1 MDVCYFE
8 AFEEEAA
15 ELRRFHPGDIDAGY
29 TALTIQEEGSD
40 RPPAPIISIRT
51 QSLIPE
57 SWLPSLE
64 AVLSRSTGY
73 DHLLWIRKSGF
84 PGIKLGHLP
93 TYCAR
98 AVAEQAVVLWM
109 ALLRRLPEQQR
120 SFGRFHRDGLTGR
133 EAGGRK
139 LAVIGVGQIGR
150 EVVLLGRALGM
161 RVVGVDLVKK
171 FADVDYAA
179 PEVALTDAD
188 VVVAAMNLTEE
199 NRGYFTA
206 QRLGLCRPGA
216 IFVNISR
223 GELSPAPILLES
235 LKAGRLCGVGLD
247 VYNQE
252 STLAV
257 ALRSGSSL
265 EATSEEVR
273 AVMEMKD
280 RDDVILT
287 PHNAFNT
294 VEAVERKSSQSVEQ
308 LLHLRE
314 HGHFLWPVPD

>member
-1 MDVCYFE
+1 MDICYYE

-15 ELRRFHPGDIDAGY
+15 ELQHFHPGDVAAGY
-29 TALTIQEEGSD
+29 TALTIQEEGLGQ
-40 RPPAPIISIRT
+40 PPAPVISIRT

-57 SWLPSLE
+57 SWLPSLK

-73 DHLLWIRKSGF
+73 DHLLWIRKSGY
-84 PGIKLGHLP
+84 PGIRLGHLP

-133 EAGGRK
+133 ETGGRK

-161 RVVGVDLVKK
+161 AVVGVDLVEK
-171 FADVDYAA
+171 FADVEYAA
-179 PEVALTDAD
+179 PDAALADAD
-188 VVVAAMNLTEE
+188 VVVAAMNLTDA

-206 QRLGLCRPGA
+206 QRFSLCRPGA
-216 IFVNISR
+216 VFVNISR

-235 LKAGRLCGVGLD
+235 LVAGHLGGVGLD

-265 EATSEEVR
+265 EGISEEVR
-273 AVMEMKD
+273 AVMDMKD

-294 VEAVERKSSQSVEQ
+294 VEAVKRKSSQSVEQ

-314 HGHFLWPVPD
+314 HGQFLWPVPE